1 MVKNTAAVLVL
12 FAACTIA
19 LSAPPPTPPTT
30 TTLLPPPTTTT
41 LPPPPPTDLLATT
54 SKEVLNDTTNTR
66 KESKRG
72 SVTEL
77 IPEKKDVVTPIT
89 SSEPLTKSVP
99 KNKSSLVKIYKVIN
113 HFYHY
118 LQPGFDDRLGLHVA
132 HSTSTNSP
140 VTNLLKYELDSYDQN
155 GSDKNDVFVVL
166 RFESLLK
173 YICLNHC
180 GIFYN
185 SLTLNH
191 DCVFVFEKVDND
203 HDNDDKSFLLA
214 KFMGASEKK
223 MYIKFDKGYFT
234 LTKTKDES
242 SMVLFERKISS
253 SGVAPLTDLLDEVND
268 DDCTVNLME
277 AQPPSTESVV
287 NKKSGSIIAEV
298 DRSVLTLSSIII
310 ACVTVVILICGALL
324 IVFVVLHFKN
334 KKVN

>member
-19 LSAPPPTPPTT
+19 LTTPPPTPPT
-30 TTLLPPPTTTT
+30 PPTTTT
-41 LPPPPPTDLLATT
+41 LPPPPPTDLLTTT
-54 SKEVLNDTTNTR
+54 SKDVANDTDVSTTNTPE
-66 KESKRG
+66 KLKGAPS
-72 SVTEL
+72 TEL
-77 IPEKKDVVTPIT
+77 IPKIKDVVTPST
-89 SSEPLTKSVP
+89 SSEPSTKSVP

-191 DCVFVFEKVDND
+191 DCVFVFEPVDNE

-223 MYIKFDKGYFT
+223 MYIKFHKGYFT

-253 SGVAPLTDLLDEVND
+253 SSVAPLTDLLDEVND

-277 AQPPSTESVV
+277 ALPPSTESVV